1 MRVSMKWVDSSNGQN
16 GRQWVVGRLWVD
28 SSYEQLVDY
37 GQIVPMSS
45 WLGFGL
51 IDMNS
56 GYEYLTS
63 WLSSTSVLGMSI
75 LGESIYEMGRW
86 FEWGWQIMGSWFQ
99 WVEWQTMGSW
109 FQWVEWQTM
118 GSWQTMGRQFL

>member
-1 MRVSMKWVDSSNGQN
+1 
-16 GRQWVVGRLWVD
+16 
-28 SSYEQLVDY
+28 
-37 GQIVPMSS
+37 MSS

-63 WLSSTSVLGMSI
+63 WLSSTLVLGMSI

-86 FEWGWQIMGSWFQ
+86 FQWGW
-99 WVEWQTMGSW
+99 
-109 FQWVEWQTM
+109 
-118 GSWQTMGRQFL
+118 

>member
-1 MRVSMKWVDSSNGQN
+1 
-16 GRQWVVGRLWVD
+16 
-28 SSYEQLVDY
+28 
-37 GQIVPMSS
+37 MSS

-63 WLSSTSVLGMSI
+63 WLSSTLVLGMSI

-86 FEWGWQIMGSWFQ
+86 FQWGWQIMGSWFQ
-99 WVEWQTMGSW
+99 WVDSSYEQLVDYGQIVPMS
-109 FQWVEWQTM
+109 
-118 GSWQTMGRQFL
+118 SWQTMGLTWETMSSWQTMGLTWETMSSWQKGLINIVKSN